1 MSGHGEISACLRL
14 PSSSLPRPQNELRR
28 LKAVNENLKEEQ
40 KRLLPEGGLTQ
51 SPLKELA
58 NMRFFPPGEEEGTS
72 LSAPNFSLGRE
83 EFGTRR
89 GDLVMGDGGAGVPVG
104 AGDSGG
110 SGNGWAEEE
119 FHDFGDVISSQ
130 GEINR
135 LQSELAR
142 VRVECQH
149 WRTLAKEKV
158 M

>member
-1 MSGHGEISACLRL
+1 M
-14 PSSSLPRPQNELRR
+14 
-28 LKAVNENLKEEQ
+28 NENLKEEQ
-40 KRLLPEGGLTQ
+40 KRLLPGDGLTQ

-58 NMRFFPPGEEEGTS
+58 NMRFFPPSEEEGGR
-72 LSAPNFSLGRE
+72 LSAPGFSLGRE
-83 EFGTRR
+83 EFGTKR
-89 GDLVMGDGGAGVPVG
+89 DNLAMGDSGAGVPVG
-104 AGDSGG
+104 VVGDGGG